1 MILKR
6 FVRLTVADSRLKR
19 TPKETRAIRS
29 MIDKISGAWPG
40 CFQRYAQF
48 STCILF
54 KIQFTNK
61 SCRFSGDPSSI
72 VKKSLI
78 FQKKYIY
85 ILKGTNRIK

>member
-6 FVRLTVADSRLKR
+6 LVRLTVADSRLKR

-40 CFQRYAQF
+40 SFQRYAQF
-48 STCILF
+48 PICILF

-61 SCRFSGDPSSI
+61 SRRFSGDPSSG
-72 VKKSLI
+72 VKKSDASEKIWI
-78 FQKKYIY
+78 FKRHEQ
-85 ILKGTNRIK
+85 N